1 MVVFSADRPTD
12 KFEVWE
18 HVVVVQADSL
28 REGLKGAVSMSRS
41 VFDDPD
47 YWKALGYLGKPVLY
61 AVPSIYSHD
70 GPERK
75 TSSGESRPLVTNF
88 STLDGQQ
95 LERLKAFHD
104 VLVPVNVVYVEE

>member
-1 MVVFSADRPTD
+1 LVVFSADRPTD
-12 KFEVWE
+12 KFDVWE
-18 HVVVVQADSL
+18 HAVVVQADSL

-47 YWKALGYLGKPVLY
+47 YRKELGYSRKPVLY

-70 GPERK
+70 GPEIK
-75 TSSGESRPLVTNF
+75 TGSRESRPLVTNF

-104 VLVPVNVVYVEE
+104 VLVPINVVYVEE